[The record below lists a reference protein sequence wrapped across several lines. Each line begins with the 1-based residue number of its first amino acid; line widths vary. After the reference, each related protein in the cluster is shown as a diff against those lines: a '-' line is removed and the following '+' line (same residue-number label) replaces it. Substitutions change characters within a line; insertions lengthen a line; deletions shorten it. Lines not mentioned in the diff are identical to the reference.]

1 MALTLQDELIAVR
14 TALELTGVKVIVR
27 ATLSP
32 STEMPDDANHII
44 IDLIPTAPDTDFG
57 GSVYEDISVQVQC
70 WSDTSLVSAL
80 TTAEAARTR
89 MEAINYARTAG
100 TAIQRDENYVGV
112 IMTFTSTA
120 MFDDIA

>member
-1 MALTLQDELIAVR
+1 MAFTLQDELTAVR
-14 TALELTGVKVIVR
+14 TALELTGVKVILR
-27 ATLSP
+27 DTLSP
-32 STEMPDDANHII
+32 STEMPDNGNHII
-44 IDLIPTAPDTDFG
+44 IDDIPTAPDTDFDG
-57 GSVYEDISVQVQC
+57 TVYEDLSVQISC
-70 WSDTSLVSAL
+70 YSDTSLVSAL
-80 TTAEAARTR
+80 ATAEAARTR